1 MSQFS
6 HTPQAK
12 KIIKPSFLHSAKM
25 VLAKC
30 GTRFNSKDVKQFP
43 AAEFLLGLAMLQSE
57 IVYENAHDGQMSC
70 FKYHNVFSNSLMLI
84 SPWDCRQSGELSL
97 KYQMMKEDILRRV
110 LLTCCISHA
119 TCDVDGV

>member
-1 MSQFS
+1 
-6 HTPQAK
+6 
-12 KIIKPSFLHSAKM
+12 M